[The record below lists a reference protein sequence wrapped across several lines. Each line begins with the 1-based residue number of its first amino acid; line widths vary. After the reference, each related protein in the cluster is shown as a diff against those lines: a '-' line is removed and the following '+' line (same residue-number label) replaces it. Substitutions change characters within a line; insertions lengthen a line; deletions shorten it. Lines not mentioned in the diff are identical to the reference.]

1 MNVFGIYLMLLYYSC
16 KMSLLSYFKDALP
29 NPIDTLPA
37 EVPSSAIAIIYSAN
51 RVVGKELCK
60 LKPEEVCVVV
70 AM

>member
-1 MNVFGIYLMLLYYSC
+1 
-16 KMSLLSYFKDALP
+16 MSLLSYFKDALP